1 MIFVK
6 YKIKYRKY
14 HPVFGNTH
22 AGLVF
27 HTHVWFLPN
36 VWKSL
41 RYLIKTTH
49 VRFLPNTFWG
59 WRAVTSNVWLRLGK
73 ETDVWDNNM
82 VGGKA
87 AMLKEKVNLECYWIC
102 IQMGG
107 DICVCVWCRRGV
119 DFCKIEDPIWNLHS
133 ITAISTHVWFFPH
146 VCAIKHTCVVRATQ
160 LDPV

>member
-6 YKIKYRKY
+6 CKNKYRKY

-41 RYLIKTTH
+41 RYLVKTTH

-107 DICVCVWCRRGV
+107 DICVCVWCRRGG
-119 DFCKIEDPIWNLHS
+119 DFCKIEDPIWNLLS
-133 ITAISTHVWFFPH
+133 VNICGYF
-146 VCAIKHTCVVRATQ
+146 HTCLVFPTRVW
-160 LDPV
+160 

>member
-6 YKIKYRKY
+6 CKNKYRKY

-41 RYLIKTTH
+41 RYLVKTTH

-102 IQMGG
+102 IQIGG
-107 DICVCVWCRRGV
+107 EGGGTVGNFWPPCGNSPTVQNVYILVQFVS
-119 DFCKIEDPIWNLHS
+119 KID
-133 ITAISTHVWFFPH
+133 
-146 VCAIKHTCVVRATQ
+146 
-160 LDPV
+160 

>member
-6 YKIKYRKY
+6 YKNKYRKY

-41 RYLIKTTH
+41 RYLVKTTH

-73 ETDVWDNNM
+73 ETDVWGNDS
-82 VGGKA
+82 
-87 AMLKEKVNLECYWIC
+87 
-102 IQMGG
+102 
-107 DICVCVWCRRGV
+107 WCFFYQVFRRLWR
-119 DFCKIEDPIWNLHS
+119 CLCRWYCS
-133 ITAISTHVWFFPH
+133 ITLSGEFLCFESTEVNHAIAGLVLMQLKLTCSSKKWKFFQM
-146 VCAIKHTCVVRATQ
+146 IELTRNGKKN
-160 LDPV
+160 